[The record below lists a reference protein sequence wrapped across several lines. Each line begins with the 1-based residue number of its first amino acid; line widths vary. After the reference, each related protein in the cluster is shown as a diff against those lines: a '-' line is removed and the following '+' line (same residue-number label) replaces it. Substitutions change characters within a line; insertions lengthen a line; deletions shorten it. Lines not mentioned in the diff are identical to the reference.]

1 MTALIEGGI
10 TGDQVWLDQPYIRTA
25 EASARAA
32 EAWASLTPR
41 QREVAMLISMG
52 VGRIELEAMFG
63 CTVRTIDSHRTK
75 LMSKLGV
82 SNAVRLARW
91 ALRHGYV
98 TLEDVT

>member
-1 MTALIEGGI
+1 MTTLIEGGI
-10 TGDQVWLDQPYIRTA
+10 AGDQVWIEPPYGRTP
-25 EASARAA
+25 A

-52 VGRIELEAMFG
+52 VGRIELAAMLG
-63 CTVRTIDSHRTK
+63 CTVRTIDSHRTEI
-75 LMSKLGV
+75 MHKLGV

-98 TLEDVT
+98 TLEDAP